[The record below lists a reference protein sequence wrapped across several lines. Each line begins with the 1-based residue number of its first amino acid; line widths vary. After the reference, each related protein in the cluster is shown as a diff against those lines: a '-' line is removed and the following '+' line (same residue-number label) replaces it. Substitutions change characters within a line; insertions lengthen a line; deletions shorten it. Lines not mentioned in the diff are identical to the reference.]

1 MGAGMS
7 SLPNNVIRLTPPS
20 LRQGYCPS
28 SWQEFANDLVCGTFA
43 QHSGQRGTTF
53 YSFGGTSPYPPPPT
67 PPPPPLTC
75 PGSWA
80 FDFVATESLTPSV
93 GPTPTFERSTTGT
106 YFDSSGV
113 LQTAA
118 IDTPR
123 FTYRYNGSSWVAKGL
138 LIEPDTN
145 TLMGP
150 SEDFTNAAWQKT
162 GVTVTK
168 DVIAA
173 PDGTTTGNQV
183 FETAVNNVHAIG
195 QSRTDT
201 VGGTSLS
208 CFFKQGTA
216 RYVYLYAFWTSG
228 AVGRAVV
235 VADLQTGAVTLSQ
248 SLFLVPIASYNAY
261 IENVGNGW
269 YRLCL
274 QTSFSSTFASMSIGI
289 SNSATPTLDA
299 NLVPVAYLGN
309 PANYVYAW
317 GFQFESATSVTSY
330 IKHTTATTSGTGTV
344 AVPRDDDKC
353 YIDAGTFSAL
363 WNPAEG
369 SIYAE
374 YEHHP
379 ILDLGQQYFTGPAS
393 VVVDPPNNTDYIYLL
408 SVSESSGSGDTIQQ
422 FRSDFQI
429 DSATGP
435 GSFQNIK
442 IAAGL
447 KDNDFALSVN
457 GAAVV
462 KDLTGTL
469 LNTVGAFYI
478 GPVKILTDCPP
489 VTISKVR
496 YYTCRL
502 TDEELAEIT
511 A

>member
-173 PDGTTTGNQV
+173 PDGTITGNQV

-195 QSRTDT
+195 QSRVDT
-201 VGGTSLS
+201 NGGSSFS

-216 RYVYLYAFWTSG
+216 RYVFLYSWWVTV
-228 AVGRAVV
+228 AVGYAVC
-235 VADLQTGAVTLSQ
+235 VADLQTGTITLSQ
-248 SLFLVPIASYNAY
+248 KSFLLPGEIEAY

-269 YRLCL
+269 YRVCL
-274 QTSFSSTFASMSIGI
+274 QSSYKSNFASISIGI
-289 SNSATPTLDA
+289 SNSATPTLNV
-299 NLVPVAYLGN
+299 NLVPDPYLGN

-330 IKHTTATTSGTGTV
+330 IKHPTATTSGTGTV

-379 ILDLGQQYFTGPAS
+379 ILDFGQQYFTGPAS
-393 VVVDPPNNTDYIYLL
+393 VVVDPPDATDYIYLL
-408 SVSESSGSGDTIQQ
+408 SVSQSSGSGNTIQQ
-422 FRSDFQI
+422 LRSDFQI

-435 GSFQNIK
+435 GAFQNIK

-462 KDLTGTL
+462 KDLTGAL

-478 GPVKILTDCPP
+478 GPVKLLTDCPP